1 MLLSEMVRQINKEKL
16 LVVDTTQRSVT
27 STSYI
32 TLASY
37 NITLSSPALL
47 AYKYELSI
55 GGTGNTVYARLNVG
69 TLNIGGHGAPSSTQF
84 IPFGGLFSL
93 PAGSYTIN
101 LQAKANNTAATPAVK
116 NFYLGIVS
124 FADLSTVNLRASDSS
139 SISLS
144 SRKTCVGT
152 LKQAILY
159 ISAHNSTAPTLT
171 VDGNTKSWTLTEGE
185 CFTYISPVTLDVD
198 HTINVS
204 AGSYTVVLSPWIL
217 SNVDTEVLSLNFPQ
231 GSTLYHMLE
240 PLWLDSTKALKIGQ
254 KRAVSFGDLTDYYY
268 TASGTGILNA
278 NYTFESVNVASCSL
292 FVSGYGGCIS
302 IIAVDVR

>member
-1 MLLSEMVRQINKEKL
+1 MLLSEMVRQINNEL
-16 LVVDTTQRSVT
+16 QLINDPTTRYVN
-27 STSYI
+27 STTYA
-32 TLASY
+32 TFASY

-55 GGTGNTVYARLNVG
+55 LGGYNVYARLNIN
-69 TLNIGGHGAPSSTQF
+69 TLNIGGHKTNSSSST
-84 IPFGGLFSL
+84 PFGGLFSL
-93 PAGSYTIN
+93 PAGSYTVN
-101 LQAKANNTAATPAVK
+101 LQAKTDSTSSGPAVK

-124 FADLSTVNLRASDSS
+124 FADLSTVNLQAAGSS

-185 CFTYISPVTLDVD
+185 CFTYISPATLDAS

-204 AGSYTVVLSPWIL
+204 AGSYAAVLSPWIL
-217 SNVDTEVLSLNFPQ
+217 SNVDTQVLNLNFPQ
-231 GSTLYHMLE
+231 GSTLYHTLE
-240 PLWLDSTKALKIGQ
+240 PLWLDPTKALKIGQ
-254 KRAVSFGDLTDYYY
+254 KRAVSFGDSTDYYY

-278 NYTFESVNVASCSL
+278 SYTFESVSVSNCVL
-292 FVSGYGGCIS
+292 VVSGYGGCIS